1 MVNTNTKETKKR
13 GKIIEIKL
21 IHIIAV
27 IIFIAIIATI
37 FIKLQQNIQKSNT
50 EITPEILRS
59 RSYDAVNNGDEAT
72 NSEYVKFDA
81 FFLKDIDL
89 DGNADAIRG
98 TCNEVG
104 KEDTLYMDLKVINNG
119 YFKNGKITI
128 NSNNFYLN
136 TTIVKDS
143 IIKANYI
150 SNNTKTIDLK
160 EMQNGSQKLLTGIVR
175 SGDYTSQYKKTEAIG
190 NDTTKYSKINS
201 ITFTGT
207 HVDDNGVET
216 PINKTI
222 NFNVDWYG
230 TTTAGISVSDVKN
243 TVNSFDELLNGENMV
258 LNFTIKTEEK
268 DNDLILKKS
277 YLEGTIPELN
287 GYKPI
292 SVEFEGDRITYEYN
306 QETGAFTAQRE
317 AIVNENQTVTGIVN
331 TSSYIE
337 KRYNEYK
344 VKVIYPKEA
353 YENMEENSVQL
364 LIPVKTYY
372 EGYNNQ
378 NTEFTNPYVSNTAE
392 ATIVARWVKYE
403 GFAYRFDIT
412 VGKYVASPY
421 SRYVVSKEKP
431 LKIFNNIS
439 EQEKDDYY
447 TVRWQLTTGTEGIST
462 GTTMKETKTGSE
474 QAHDNFIKT
483 DSSKETMEELTS
495 NVGIYFSGADGMLG
509 EDGWIKVYNDT
520 TNELIE
526 TFTKENWNTYNES
539 NPYRYE
545 NAIKHI
551 RVETSATN
559 VNSSFTVYNVKE
571 LDDQYI
577 TENYTREEFDK
588 LEYINSNLTGT
599 FGTNSSTVT
608 HSAHYEAPL
617 SVASINISKQIL
629 STQETTEN
637 QIITIKTETNQ
648 YNEQKWKNGTFLV
661 KVPSEIINMEINSV
675 TVDKN
680 RVAILGYD
688 LFEQDGN
695 YYIKVL
701 TENENE
707 ETYNINIDCNM
718 TPDPRNTTVTRDIE
732 LYAINEQGVDYYYKG
747 NDIYDIDGDLNTEEI
762 LNYTKKA
769 INLISPNELLTNQ
782 IASNYDDKNS
792 TTIAPRVAK
801 VEKSQRTAEININLT
816 NNYAQ
821 DITNVIL
828 QGVIP
833 FEGNQFIVGNRE
845 LGSQFTTN
853 ITNSGIIVPN
863 ELVDYTTVYYST
875 QEKPSNDINDTNNNW
890 KTANE
895 VTDWNS
901 IKTYIISLGD
911 YVLHSKDSHTFK
923 YTINIPEGVNYN
935 EIAYSE
941 HAINFALM
949 TDAGKYNTY
958 TASDKLGFMIAKQ
971 YDLEIEKLQENTD
984 KKLQGITFKV
994 TEEGK
999 EESKIRVTDNDGRV
1013 KIYGLCAEKTYI
1025 IKEIKTTSDYV
1036 INEEEIKVY
1045 TYTDNEDNLHVA
1057 YKNDNGSYTNLEEKY
1072 SWLKSAIV
1080 HKNDGEDYK
1089 VKLQLENE
1097 PKARLK
1103 IIKNTGAQNLSGVR
1117 FKLTGKEK
1125 DNNLTTNSNGEI
1137 NVSGLYLNEEYTLQ
1151 EVTAKGYYLPNTPI
1165 KFTLNTN
1172 MNLQITGE
1180 RITSSSVTKT
1190 DEIPTI
1196 NIQIDNEKI
1205 PEYSLKIIKKE
1216 KDTETLLQGTQFT
1229 LTGEDKS
1236 ENTIYTTDE
1245 NGEIQIDNL
1254 YQFVEEKNITATYT
1268 LKEIYPTEGYVLNNE
1283 PLVFKAQKNN
1293 SELELQ
1299 IESGSIRGEA
1309 EIDYTNPDNP
1319 VITITLDN
1327 NPSFTL
1333 TKVDEDTNQ
1342 PLEGVDFQITDMNDN
1357 TVTDVNGKDLS
1368 KVTTDENG
1376 KINLSLGQGLYKAKE
1391 TKQLPGYEAPELYT
1405 GIGIGESKEAE
1416 YNVKFDKLNNRF
1428 SYCSFNNIT
1437 EVEGGVIAVGVAGQ
1451 VVKYDQSGNIEWE
1464 NTEKSYNFNGVV
1476 ETNDGLILATENDGI
1491 ALYKKVIT
1499 SPEIPDAQNVTVT
1512 NKKKRVKI
1520 TTEVEGTGGSIT
1532 GQNEAPYEEV
1542 KYGEDSV
1549 KEIKAVPSDG
1559 YSVVKITVNGE
1570 EIDFT
1575 ENDDTTVTLSK
1586 FIEMTEDKHVVVTF
1600 SDNVSAIEVNH
1611 YLWTPSSGVTTTK
1624 VADSSTQKGNID
1636 DNYSTVPK
1644 FDIEYEIVKNKDIYR
1659 NKTED
1664 EIISEINTQYGTTY
1678 TSVTD
1683 LGYTE
1688 ITDHEDDNYG
1698 KTPFEQFMQDY
1709 YIPENATGEFKAE
1722 TQEINYYY
1730 KEITYTLT
1738 VKHLIEG
1745 TEESVP
1751 SITGGTVEDEITDN
1765 YSKNSEYETTNSNQ
1779 VDYSKYQLVE
1789 VPENATGTI
1798 QGDTEVRYY
1807 YRQIEHQITTKVQ
1820 EHEET
1825 NIYGIV
1831 EQVKGGTIT
1840 GEGELPYET
1849 VAHGEDSVKDI
1860 KAVPEENYEV
1870 KSITVN
1876 GTPIE
1881 FTANADG
1888 TVTLAKFIEV
1898 TEDKEVIVEFQKKE
1912 GRVIIHHYEEG
1923 TTTPITLNNG
1933 DTATD
1938 IVKTGRIGE
1947 VYASQPHENAA
1958 IKYKVTN
1965 ATPERSS
1972 GRFIDGT
1979 IEVTYYY
1986 SIRKVEVTVNKVWDD
2001 NNNSLE
2007 IRPESVRVNL
2017 KATIGTESTG
2027 IQDVTE
2033 SVIST
2038 DIQKEISL
2046 NSGNNWEH
2054 TWDNL
2059 LQYTE
2064 DSQEITYN
2072 IEEESFTG
2080 NLAIV
2085 YSSEVT
2091 KDASN
2096 PYSLTVTN
2104 TYTRP
2109 TEKINYV
2116 VTKIW
2121 DDNSNE
2127 NGKRPDNLVFDIYK
2141 IGENDSRTKVT
2152 TYTLNTLSETSHT
2165 FELDRYDEK
2174 GNEINYVAEEA
2185 EKNEG
2190 DLHLYTQSGG
2200 EKQDITTSGK
2210 KTYKSEFTNKFEV
2223 PDENVNIEVTKQWD
2237 DENNSNQKR
2246 PSSIKL
2252 VLYRVETLGTGTSAT
2267 SRNEKVT
2274 EYTLD
2279 TPSNSN
2285 TFEYTFENQPKYDEH
2300 GNEITYIVDEEEVNE
2315 DDLKLY
2321 TKTVQETEENKY
2333 NIKNTFTVPDEKIE
2347 IEATKVWNEQ
2357 NDTQKQKRPTSVILK
2372 LMNGTETVK
2381 STAVNA
2387 QNSWKTTFS
2396 DLAKYDETGDEID
2409 YRLAEEEV
2417 NTDDLKFYTSA
2428 ESSSLQRVDDTHYKL
2443 TLTNTFGIPNDKIEL
2458 KVTKA
2463 WDDEDGKDRLSS
2475 LKLVLTGNGQR
2486 YEHILTEANE
2496 DSTNSNNWIYTFTNL
2511 PKYDS
2516 NGEEITYALTEEEVN
2531 TGDLEKYI
2539 TSVDGYTVTNKLKIR
2554 DTKIEK
2560 TGTTEITSLS
2570 DKVNYTINYEAKIDT
2585 NYTGTC
2591 KVTITDTLPYE
2602 IDEAQEYNLNEGTYT
2617 AENKTIK
2624 WEENVTPTDGKISI
2638 TKQISFAYK
2647 DLPLNI
2653 DKFTNK
2659 VEGKIECENNITET
2673 KEIEWDTIV
2682 NFKRNI
2688 IVTKEWKGDTT
2699 STQRPE
2705 EVEIELRKD
2714 GDVEET
2720 RQIKLA
2726 NNWKETFENL
2736 NKYDETTR
2744 AEIAYTVTENNVP
2757 EGYYV
2762 EITTE
2767 DVSST
2772 GANNLGFKVT
2782 NNKYGAIKV
2791 TKVDQNDNTKKIGG
2805 AEFTLTKLKWENEKW
2820 VEDSSYKKVE
2830 TTSQEETK
2838 LGLAEFKNL
2847 VYGKYRLQETKAPE
2861 GYELIRETM
2870 DIDINETNTNYETIV
2885 QNKEKTTLPAT
2896 GAYTKI
2902 AAIALGC
2909 LLIIVAIRIRNKRH
2923 SHY

>member
-1 MVNTNTKETKKR
+1 
-13 GKIIEIKL
+13 G
-21 IHIIAV
+21 
-27 IIFIAIIATI
+27 
-37 FIKLQQNIQKSNT
+37 
-50 EITPEILRS
+50 
-59 RSYDAVNNGDEAT
+59 
-72 NSEYVKFDA
+72 
-81 FFLKDIDL
+81 
-89 DGNADAIRG
+89 
-98 TCNEVG
+98 
-104 KEDTLYMDLKVINNG
+104 
-119 YFKNGKITI
+119 
-128 NSNNFYLN
+128 
-136 TTIVKDS
+136 
-143 IIKANYI
+143 
-150 SNNTKTIDLK
+150 
-160 EMQNGSQKLLTGIVR
+160 R
-175 SGDYTSQYKKTEAIG
+175 SG
-190 NDTTKYSKINS
+190 
-201 ITFTGT
+201 
-207 HVDDNGVET
+207 
-216 PINKTI
+216 
-222 NFNVDWYG
+222 
-230 TTTAGISVSDVKN
+230 
-243 TVNSFDELLNGENMV
+243 
-258 LNFTIKTEEK
+258 
-268 DNDLILKKS
+268 
-277 YLEGTIPELN
+277 
-287 GYKPI
+287 
-292 SVEFEGDRITYEYN
+292 
-306 QETGAFTAQRE
+306 
-317 AIVNENQTVTGIVN
+317 
-331 TSSYIE
+331 
-337 KRYNEYK
+337 K
-344 VKVIYPKEA
+344 V
-353 YENMEENSVQL
+353 
-364 LIPVKTYY
+364 
-372 EGYNNQ
+372 
-378 NTEFTNPYVSNTAE
+378 
-392 ATIVARWVKYE
+392 VKYDQS
-403 GFAYRFDIT
+403 G
-412 VGKYVASPY
+412 
-421 SRYVVSKEKP
+421 
-431 LKIFNNIS
+431 NI
-439 EQEKDDYY
+439 E
-447 TVRWQLTTGTEGIST
+447 W
-462 GTTMKETKTGSE
+462 
-474 QAHDNFIKT
+474 
-483 DSSKETMEELTS
+483 
-495 NVGIYFSGADGMLG
+495 
-509 EDGWIKVYNDT
+509 
-520 TNELIE
+520 
-526 TFTKENWNTYNES
+526 
-539 NPYRYE
+539 
-545 NAIKHI
+545 
-551 RVETSATN
+551 
-559 VNSSFTVYNVKE
+559 
-571 LDDQYI
+571 
-577 TENYTREEFDK
+577 
-588 LEYINSNLTGT
+588 
-599 FGTNSSTVT
+599 
-608 HSAHYEAPL
+608 
-617 SVASINISKQIL
+617 
-629 STQETTEN
+629 
-637 QIITIKTETNQ
+637 
-648 YNEQKWKNGTFLV
+648 
-661 KVPSEIINMEINSV
+661 
-675 TVDKN
+675 
-680 RVAILGYD
+680 
-688 LFEQDGN
+688 
-695 YYIKVL
+695 
-701 TENENE
+701 
-707 ETYNINIDCNM
+707 
-718 TPDPRNTTVTRDIE
+718 
-732 LYAINEQGVDYYYKG
+732 
-747 NDIYDIDGDLNTEEI
+747 
-762 LNYTKKA
+762 
-769 INLISPNELLTNQ
+769 
-782 IASNYDDKNS
+782 
-792 TTIAPRVAK
+792 
-801 VEKSQRTAEININLT
+801 
-816 NNYAQ
+816 
-821 DITNVIL
+821 
-828 QGVIP
+828 
-833 FEGNQFIVGNRE
+833 
-845 LGSQFTTN
+845 
-853 ITNSGIIVPN
+853 
-863 ELVDYTTVYYST
+863 
-875 QEKPSNDINDTNNNW
+875 
-890 KTANE
+890 
-895 VTDWNS
+895 
-901 IKTYIISLGD
+901 
-911 YVLHSKDSHTFK
+911 
-923 YTINIPEGVNYN
+923 
-935 EIAYSE
+935 
-941 HAINFALM
+941 
-949 TDAGKYNTY
+949 
-958 TASDKLGFMIAKQ
+958 
-971 YDLEIEKLQENTD
+971 ENTD
-984 KKLQGITFKV
+984 KTYNYQG
-994 TEEGK
+994 
-999 EESKIRVTDNDGRV
+999 
-1013 KIYGLCAEKTYI
+1013 
-1025 IKEIKTTSDYV
+1025 
-1036 INEEEIKVY
+1036 
-1045 TYTDNEDNLHVA
+1045 
-1057 YKNDNGSYTNLEEKY
+1057 
-1072 SWLKSAIV
+1072 
-1080 HKNDGEDYK
+1080 
-1089 VKLQLENE
+1089 
-1097 PKARLK
+1097 
-1103 IIKNTGAQNLSGVR
+1103 
-1117 FKLTGKEK
+1117 
-1125 DNNLTTNSNGEI
+1125 
-1137 NVSGLYLNEEYTLQ
+1137 
-1151 EVTAKGYYLPNTPI
+1151 
-1165 KFTLNTN
+1165 
-1172 MNLQITGE
+1172 
-1180 RITSSSVTKT
+1180 
-1190 DEIPTI
+1190 
-1196 NIQIDNEKI
+1196 
-1205 PEYSLKIIKKE
+1205 
-1216 KDTETLLQGTQFT
+1216 
-1229 LTGEDKS
+1229 
-1236 ENTIYTTDE
+1236 
-1245 NGEIQIDNL
+1245 
-1254 YQFVEEKNITATYT
+1254 
-1268 LKEIYPTEGYVLNNE
+1268 
-1283 PLVFKAQKNN
+1283 
-1293 SELELQ
+1293 
-1299 IESGSIRGEA
+1299 
-1309 EIDYTNPDNP
+1309 
-1319 VITITLDN
+1319 
-1327 NPSFTL
+1327 
-1333 TKVDEDTNQ
+1333 
-1342 PLEGVDFQITDMNDN
+1342 
-1357 TVTDVNGKDLS
+1357 
-1368 KVTTDENG
+1368 VTT
-1376 KINLSLGQGLYKAKE
+1376 
-1391 TKQLPGYEAPELYT
+1391 
-1405 GIGIGESKEAE
+1405 
-1416 YNVKFDKLNNRF
+1416 
-1428 SYCSFNNIT
+1428 
-1437 EVEGGVIAVGVAGQ
+1437 VEGEVIAVGEYGKVVKYDQSGNIEWENTEKSYSYYGVTTVEGGAIAVGDSGKI
-1451 VVKYDQSGNIEWE
+1451 VKYDQSGNIEWE